1 MFKISI
7 SILSSVIIQIPGF
20 LLSAQNNY
28 VQSIKP
34 NIVLIFADDMGYGD
48 IGYYGAIQFTTPN
61 LDNLAN
67 QGIRFTNFYVSH
79 AVCSAS
85 RAALLTGCYANR
97 VGIHGALNPH
107 ATTGLNPNEETIAEL
122 LKEQGYNTAAIG
134 KWHLGHHQEFLPLQ
148 HGFDEYLGLPYSNDM
163 WPVYYD
169 NTRDI
174 PPGYERKLTFP
185 ELPLIKN
192 NEKVREIKTIKDQDE
207 LTTIYTE
214 SAVDF
219 IQRNKDNPFFLYFAH
234 SMPHVP
240 LAVSEKFRGKSK
252 QGLYGDV
259 IMEIDWSV
267 GEIIRILEKHNLTD
281 NTLIMFISDNG
292 PWLNFGDHAGSAG
305 GLREGKGT
313 SFEGGQRVPAIMK
326 WPAKIPRGIVC
337 DKIAA
342 TMDILPTIS
351 QITEAKLPDQKID
364 GVNIISLM
372 KGEKSPTPRKTLLYY
387 YGDNE
392 LQAVRKDNW
401 KLVFPHRY
409 RSYEGVLPGNEGLPG
424 EYNSKVT
431 DLELYDLRRD
441 PGERYNVI
449 EQNQKVVSELKT
461 LAKQARDDLGDSLT
475 GNEGK
480 NRREPGRIS
489 N

>member
-1 MFKISI
+1 MTKLIPLISI
-7 SILSSVIIQIPGF
+7 F
-20 LLSAQNNY
+20 LLLSIIFCTSQTSETGKNN
-28 VQSIKP
+28 SP
-34 NIVLIFADDMGYGD
+34 NIILIYADDMGYGD
-48 IGYYGAIQFTTPN
+48 IGSYGATQISTPN
-61 LDNLAN
+61 LDNLAT

-134 KWHLGHHQEFLPLQ
+134 KWHLGHHLEFLPLQ

-185 ELPLIKN
+185 ELLLIKN

-214 SAVDF
+214 AAVDF

-240 LAVSEKFRGKSK
+240 LAVSKKFRGKSK

-259 IMEIDWSV
+259 IMEMDWSV
-267 GEIIRILEKHNLTD
+267 GEIVKALEETGLTE
-281 NTLIMFISDNG
+281 NTLVMFISDNG

-326 WPAKIPRGIVC
+326 WPAGISEGIVC

-351 QITEAKLPDQKID
+351 NITGAKLPDQKID
-364 GVNIISLM
+364 GVSIISLM
-372 KGEKSPTPRKTLLYY
+372 KGEESANPRKTLLYY
-387 YGDNE
+387 YGNNE
-392 LQAVRKDNW
+392 LQAIRKDNW
-401 KLVFPHRY
+401 KLIFPHRH
-409 RSYEGVLPGNEGLPG
+409 RSYLGVLPGISGLPG
-424 EYNSKVT
+424 KYNNNTTV
-431 DLELYDLRRD
+431 LELYDLRRD

-449 EQNQKVVSELKT
+449 NQYPHIVTELKEI
-461 LAKQARDDLGDSLT
+461 AKQARNDLGDSLT

-480 NRREPGRIS
+480 NRREPGRIKIK
-489 N
+489 